1 MLLPF
6 NTTIWFYRQPI
17 DFRKQIDGIV
27 ILVADTLQKDPV
39 SGQLFVFRNKK
50 ADKLKML
57 YWENQGFWL
66 LYKRFEKGIAF
77 EVEHREKALFFT
89 STMLQNTNP
98 LSMIGLRV
106 LVASCI
112 VMVTRFLIYYLNLR
126 R

>member
-66 LYKRFEKGIAF
+66 LYKRFEKGIFKFPCVVDEAM
-77 EVEHREKALFFT
+77 E
-89 STMLQNTNP
+89 
-98 LSMIGLRV
+98 LSMQQLQWLLSGIDFTQQKPPEK
-106 LVASCI
+106 CQY
-112 VMVTRFLIYYLNLR
+112 TQYY
-126 R
+126 